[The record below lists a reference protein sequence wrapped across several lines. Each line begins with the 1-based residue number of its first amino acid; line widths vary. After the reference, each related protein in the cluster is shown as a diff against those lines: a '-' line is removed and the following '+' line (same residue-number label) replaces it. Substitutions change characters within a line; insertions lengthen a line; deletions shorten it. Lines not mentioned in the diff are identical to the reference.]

1 VSLNGT
7 FLLIVDLS
15 SPYLSG
21 LETGTVRSL
30 FKDLFLNT
38 AVRLENQVLLTPVTS
53 QDKVE

>member
-30 FKDLFLNT
+30 FKDQFLNT
-38 AVRLENQVLLTPVTS
+38 AVRLENPILLTPVTS